1 MKKMKTQNSNLSSK
15 PHQTGDHNTYGRPW
29 GSRSWVP
36 VECRRCQAL
45 SIFRTHLLSKD
56 WIPWWHT
63 FHHSVLLLA
72 LASQEWWL
80 IWQAFTVGSLLGLYT
95 IHVALSCSAAW
106 CLSWESKICF
116 GMVPSFIR
124 FTWPTHLNW
133 ALIMSASQQCSNW
146 LPQEH
151 WGLFV
156 IPNSGC
162 AGYCTSKHAMDCWNF
177 SRPLMCLQ

>member
-1 MKKMKTQNSNLSSK
+1 MKKMKTQNSNLPSK

-116 GMVPSFIR
+116 GMV
-124 FTWPTHLNW
+124 
-133 ALIMSASQQCSNW
+133 
-146 LPQEH
+146 H

-156 IPNSGC
+156 IPTSGC